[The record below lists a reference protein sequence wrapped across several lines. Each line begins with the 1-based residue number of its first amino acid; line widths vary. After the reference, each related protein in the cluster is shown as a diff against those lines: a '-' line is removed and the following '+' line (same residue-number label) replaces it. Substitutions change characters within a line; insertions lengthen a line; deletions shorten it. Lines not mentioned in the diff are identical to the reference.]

1 MNTFSLVLVIASL
14 LSGLA
19 FAFDFF
25 KLRPARLE
33 AYRKALAANPKL
45 PRKEA
50 QRLKDGSSLV
60 TQIGSLFP
68 VILFV
73 FLFRAF
79 VFEPFR
85 IPSGS
90 MEPTLLPGD
99 FIAVSKW
106 SYGIRN
112 PLTNSIWIENEEP
125 QRGDVVVFKYPE
137 DPNIDYIK
145 RVIGVPG
152 DEVIFAGKRVY
163 LRKACV
169 LPENV
174 TPEAINANGEGGKN
188 LQRNCASPEPVP
200 VKYVRDITE
209 HGATYEEKYQVF
221 AETLGEVTHHMQV
234 NIRVPDLT
242 PYYFRQKGALRGSWI
257 VPEGYYFVMGDNR
270 DNSKDSR
277 FWGFVPK
284 ENLIGRTVGIWLSLE
299 FNRSADDFLPS
310 FIPSAIRWERIGGI
324 D

>member
-1 MNTFSLVLVIASL
+1 MNTFSLILLLASL
-14 LSGLA
+14 GTGLA
-19 FAFDFF
+19 FAYDYF
-25 KLRPARLE
+25 KLRPARLA
-33 AYRKALAANPKL
+33 AYKKAVTENPQL
-45 PRKEA
+45 PKKEA
-50 QRLKDGSSLV
+50 RRLREGTGVVSQL
-60 TQIGSLFP
+60 GGLFP
-68 VILFV
+68 IILIV

-112 PLTNSIWIENEEP
+112 PLTNSVWIETGKPE
-125 QRGDVVVFKYPE
+125 RGDVVVFKYPE
-137 DPNIDYIK
+137 DPKIDYIK

-152 DEVIFAGKRVY
+152 DEVIFAGKRIY

-169 LPENV
+169 PLENV
-174 TPEAINANGEGGKN
+174 QPSFINADSEQGN
-188 LQRNCASPEPVP
+188 LQRKCTDPQALPLTLIGEV
-200 VKYVRDITE
+200 TE
-209 HGATYEEKYQVF
+209 QGNTHMETYQVF
-221 AETLGEVTHHMQV
+221 EESIGEIKHQMQI
-234 NIRVPDLT
+234 NTRIPDLSQ
-242 PYYFRQKGALRGSWI
+242 YYFRQKGALRSSWL

-277 FWGFVPK
+277 FWGFVPE
-284 ENLIGRTVGIWLSLE
+284 ENMIGKTIGIWMSLE
-299 FNRSADDFLPS
+299 FERGLDSWLPR
-310 FIPSAIRWERIGGI
+310 FIPSSVRFDRVGGI